1 MGGKQMGVKPRFQ
14 DRSEAGKIL
23 AAHVAKAVDDPDIIV
38 LALPRGGVPVAFEVA
53 RSLRAP
59 MDIYVVRKLGLPGEE
74 ELAIGAIA
82 SGGVRV
88 LNRALMIHFQIPEE
102 LIERVTAQQSIELE
116 RREQLYRGTRGLI
129 PLRGHTTILVDDGL
143 ATGATM
149 LAAARSVRAQ
159 QPRRIVVAVP
169 VASSSACEDIRED
182 VDQTVCVVTPE
193 PFLAVGAW
201 YDDFSQTSDSEVRSL
216 LAQSRGEASL

>member
-23 AAHVAKAVDDPDIIV
+23 AAHVAKAVDDQDIIV

-88 LNRALMIHFQIPEE
+88 LNRALIAHLQIPEE

>member
-23 AAHVAKAVDDPDIIV
+23 ATHVAKAVDDPDIIV

-88 LNRALMIHFQIPEE
+88 LNRALIAHLQIPEE

>member
-88 LNRALMIHFQIPEE
+88 LNRALIAHLQIPEE

-149 LAAARSVRAQ
+149 LAAVRSVRAQ

>member
-23 AAHVAKAVDDPDIIV
+23 ATHVAKAVDDQDIIV

-88 LNRALMIHFQIPEE
+88 LNRALIAHLQIPEE

-149 LAAARSVRAQ
+149 LAAVRSVRAQ

-182 VDQTVCVVTPE
+182 VDQIVCVVTPE

>member
-1 MGGKQMGVKPRFQ
+1 
-14 DRSEAGKIL
+14 
-23 AAHVAKAVDDPDIIV
+23 
-38 LALPRGGVPVAFEVA
+38 
-53 RSLRAP
+53 
-59 MDIYVVRKLGLPGEE
+59 
-74 ELAIGAIA
+74 LAIGAIA

-88 LNRALMIHFQIPEE
+88 LNRALIAHLQIPEE

>member
-88 LNRALMIHFQIPEE
+88 LNRALIAHLQIPEE

-149 LAAARSVRAQ
+149 LAAVRSVRAQ

-182 VDQTVCVVTPE
+182 VDQIVCVVTPE

>member
-74 ELAIGAIA
+74 ELASGAIA

-88 LNRALMIHFQIPEE
+88 LNRALIAHLQIPEE

>member
-88 LNRALMIHFQIPEE
+88 LNRALIAHLQIPEE

>member
-88 LNRALMIHFQIPEE
+88 LNRALIAHLQIPEE

-182 VDQTVCVVTPE
+182 VDQIVCVVTPE

>member
-88 LNRALMIHFQIPEE
+88 LNRALIAHLQIPEE

-201 YDDFSQTSDSEVRSL
+201 HDDFSQTSDSEVRSL

>member
-88 LNRALMIHFQIPEE
+88 LNRALIAHLQTPQE
-102 LIERVTAQQSIELE
+102 LIERVTAEQAAELE
-116 RREQLYRGTRGLI
+116 RREQLYRGSRALI
-129 PLRGHTTILVDDGL
+129 PIKGRTVILVDDGL

-149 LAAARSVRAQ
+149 LAAVRSVRAQ
-159 QPRRIVVAVP
+159 EPRQIVVAIP
-169 VASSSACEDIRED
+169 VAPPSACESIRQE
-182 VDQTVCVVTPE
+182 VDQVVCAATPE
-193 PFLAVGAW
+193 PFLAVGSW
-201 YDDFSQTSDSEVRSL
+201 YEDFSQTTDEDVREL
-216 LAQSRGEASL
+216 LARGSS

>member
-1 MGGKQMGVKPRFQ
+1 
-14 DRSEAGKIL
+14 
-23 AAHVAKAVDDPDIIV
+23 
-38 LALPRGGVPVAFEVA
+38 
-53 RSLRAP
+53 

-88 LNRALMIHFQIPEE
+88 LNRALIAHLQIPEE